1 MVRTKIIVELYVPE
15 LTISTV
21 YAGPIYQLL
30 LKNLLIADY
39 D

>member
-1 MVRTKIIVELYVPE
+1 MTKSIVEFYVPE
-15 LTISTV
+15 VIISICW
-21 YAGPIYQLL
+21 ANNIYQLL